1 MQKCP
6 HAGTPPIALF
16 IVQECCIVFG
26 VVTDTAFKTTGSSE
40 IAEIIYIELVP
51 LILGPT
57 HSHFG
62 ARQPLDPMMCFYS

>member
-26 VVTDTAFKTTGSSE
+26 VVTDTAFKTTGNSE
-40 IAEIIYIELVP
+40 IADFSAVMTT
-51 LILGPT
+51 GKW
-57 HSHFG
+57 G
-62 ARQPLDPMMCFYS
+62 KN